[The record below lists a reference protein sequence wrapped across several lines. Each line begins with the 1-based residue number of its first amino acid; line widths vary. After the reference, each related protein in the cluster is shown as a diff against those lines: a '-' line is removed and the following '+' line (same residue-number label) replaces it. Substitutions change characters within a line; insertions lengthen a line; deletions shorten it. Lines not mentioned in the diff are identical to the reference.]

1 MKTKC
6 DRMHLIKN
14 LNLWGNDLDDISV
27 VQSMPNL
34 EVLSLSVNCVS
45 SLTDLKHCPKLSE
58 LYLRKNEIWDL
69 AEVLN
74 LRHHQQMRV
83 LWLSENPCTALPHYR
98 RYVLHHLPGLTKLDS
113 LDVTDGERHEAVQA
127 DLGSVQTRVV
137 DVAHDDDPTA
147 DNYEDQYLSPADR
160 SRSSAASTPGG
171 NSEFRLA
178 DSPAIRN
185 CQSIPGPCLQAWPAP
200 ASPAT
205 PCSGSPSWQQRRQGS
220 GGGGQVGNGT
230 GPMPRSNVFPGSG
243 ATGRNLAANGG
254 HERSPPS
261 QTSLAETAAGQAQP
275 SLATDNILCA
285 VLALIKEL
293 DSQGLEL
300 VRRAVDQNLED
311 ARSPLNNSLR

>member
-6 DRMHLIKN
+6 DRMDLIKN

-45 SLTDLKHCPKLSE
+45 SLTDLKYCPKLSE

-127 DLGSVQTRVV
+127 DFGSIQTRMV

-147 DNYEDQYLSPADR
+147 DDYEDAGR
-160 SRSSAASTPGG
+160 SRRSAASTPVCK
-171 NSEFRLA
+171 SEFRLV

-185 CQSIPGPCLQAWPAP
+185 GPSIPGPCLQAWPSP

-205 PCSGSPSWQQRRQGS
+205 PCSGSPSRQPCRQGN
-220 GGGGQVGNGT
+220 GAVGT
-230 GPMPRSNVFPGSG
+230 ITSSNAFSRSG
-243 ATGRNLAANGG
+243 ATGHTLAANGG

-261 QTSLAETAAGQAQP
+261 LSLRAEAAAVQGQP

-311 ARSPLNNSLR
+311 AWSPPNNSLINGT